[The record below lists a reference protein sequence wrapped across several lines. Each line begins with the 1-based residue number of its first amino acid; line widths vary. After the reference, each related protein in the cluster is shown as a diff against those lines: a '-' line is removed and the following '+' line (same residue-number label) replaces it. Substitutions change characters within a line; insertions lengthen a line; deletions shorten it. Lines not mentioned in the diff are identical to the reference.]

1 MKPITLSFAL
11 STALLL
17 TACGGSTGDKDAL
30 TNPSSSQANIVSSSV
45 NSSSKANSSS
55 GTTTSANASSNNSTN
70 TSTNTSA
77 TSSVRSSAAT
87 GFALGGSVT
96 GLEGSL
102 KLQAGTQSVSISA
115 NGDFTF
121 PNRLASGTRV
131 TLVMSEIP
139 YRQACTLSKRT
150 PFTVRADVSDIA
162 ITCGPQ
168 GVLTGT
174 VNNYYTGT
182 AISQAKVTVTALD
195 GDGNTLMTDE
205 TQTDANGAY
214 SVEGLGLSSRFVLNI
229 QREGF
234 VTRTEILANFAD
246 QPDIKRSPLMLPVNE
261 LTSFSASSAASLT
274 ANGNVIVE
282 LPANAFVTASGSAA
296 SGLITPTITVID
308 PSGDPGIMPGNYEV
322 RNTETGAINYIQS
335 FGAVDIKFHD
345 AEGNLLQLAANTSA
359 TISIPVAIGVDLA
372 TASATTPLFYFNE
385 ATGYWV
391 QEGTATLVSES
402 GRSFYRGTVTHF
414 TTWNADRIYDTVN
427 VRGCVHNAINNPL
440 GYVRVVSSGRD
451 YIGQTTT
458 YTDIN
463 GEYSIPVRKSSAVLL
478 TSISDVQ
485 SDTIA
490 VDSQTTDITRSDC
503 LKLTEGS
510 AIITLTWGKDPV
522 DLDSHLFIPDPVT
535 AVEYELY
542 YNNKSEEVNGVVFDL
557 DVDDVTSFGPEVV
570 TVPDFPHAGT
580 YRYVVKLYAGT
591 GTIAASPARVS
602 LNLRGTI
609 YVFTPDAATGDSSAI
624 HWHVFN
630 IVVDEAGNA
639 TVVPVQQFSSSRTS
653 VASPVSRIQR
663 GFKPQAGQTTEQ
675 AESVIE
681 TKPYAE

>member
-1 MKPITLSFAL
+1 MKPLTLSFAL
-11 STALLL
+11 STLLLL
-17 TACGGSTGDKDAL
+17 TACGGSTGDKGAL
-30 TNPSSSQANIVSSSV
+30 TNPGSSQANINSS
-45 NSSSKANSSS
+45 NGNNSSKANSS
-55 GTTTSANASSNNSTN
+55 TTSTN
-70 TSTNTSA
+70 TSTNNSANSSTNTSA
-77 TSSVRSSAAT
+77 VSSVRSSAAA
-87 GFALGGSVT
+87 GFSLGGSVT

-102 KLQAGTQSVSISA
+102 KLQAGTQSITINA

-121 PNRLASGTRV
+121 PNRLTSGTRV
-131 TLVMSEIP
+131 TLVMSETP
-139 YRQACTLSKRT
+139 YRQACTLNKRT
-150 PFTVRADVSDIA
+150 PLTVRADVSDIA
-162 ITCGPQ
+162 ISCGPQ
-168 GVLTGT
+168 GILTGT
-174 VNNYYTGT
+174 VNHYYTGT

-214 SVEGLGLSSRFVLNI
+214 SLEGLGLSSRFLLNV
-229 QREGF
+229 QSEGF

-246 QPDIKRSPLMLPVNE
+246 QPDIRRSPLMLPINA
-261 LTSFSASSAASLT
+261 LASFSASSATSLT
-274 ANGNVIVE
+274 VNGNVIVE
-282 LPANAFVTASGSAA
+282 LPANAFVTATGSAA
-296 SGLITPTITVID
+296 TGLITPTITVID
-308 PSGDPGIMPGNYEV
+308 PSGDPAVMPGNYEV
-322 RNTETGAINYIQS
+322 RNAQTGAISYIQS

-345 AEGNLLQLAANTSA
+345 ADGNSLQLAPNTSA

-372 TASATTPLFYFNE
+372 TAAATTPLFYFNE

-391 QEGTATLVSES
+391 EEGTATLVNES
-402 GRSFYRGTVTHF
+402 GKSFYRGTVTHF
-414 TTWNADRIYDTVN
+414 TTWNADRIYDTIN

-463 GEYSIPVRKSSAVLL
+463 GEYSIPVRRSSAVLL

-485 SDTIA
+485 SDTIS

-510 AIITLTWGKDPV
+510 AIVTLTWGKDPR
-522 DLDSHLFIPDPVT
+522 DLDSHLFIPDAVT
-535 AVEYELY
+535 NVEYELY
-542 YNNKSEEVNGVVFDL
+542 YGNKSEEVNGVVFDL

-580 YRYVVKLYAGT
+580 YRYVVKLFAGT
-591 GTIAASPARVS
+591 STIAASPARVS

-630 IVVDEAGNA
+630 IVVDAAGNT
-639 TVVPVQQFSSSRTS
+639 TVVPVQQFSSSPAS
-653 VASPVSRIQR
+653 VTSPVSRIQR
-663 GFKPQAGQTTEQ
+663 GFKPQAAQTTKQ
-675 AESVIE
+675 AESLIE

>member
-11 STALLL
+11 STVLLL
-17 TACGGSTGDKDAL
+17 AACGGSTGDKDAL
-30 TNPSSSQANIVSSSV
+30 TDSSSSQTNISSSNG
-45 NSSSKANSSS
+45 NSTSKANNSSA
-55 GTTTSANASSNNSTN
+55 TSANTSAN
-70 TSTNTSA
+70 TSTS
-77 TSSVRSSAAT
+77 SSVRSSAAT
-87 GFALGGSVT
+87 GFALGGNVS

-102 KLQAGTQSVSISA
+102 KLQAGTQSIA
-115 NGDFTF
+115 IDTNGEFTF
-121 PNRLASGTRV
+121 PSRLASGTRI
-131 TLVMSEIP
+131 TLVMSETP
-139 YRQACTLSKRT
+139 YRQACTLNKRT
-150 PFTVRADVSDIA
+150 PFTVRADVSDIS

-174 VNNYYTGT
+174 VNNYHTGT
-182 AISQAKVTVTALD
+182 PIAQAKVTVTALD
-195 GDGNTLMTDE
+195 GDGNTLMSDE

-214 SVEGLGLSSRFVLNI
+214 SLEGLGLSSRFLLNI

-246 QPDIKRSPLMLPVNE
+246 QPDIRRSPLMLPINE
-261 LTSFSASSAASLT
+261 LTSFSGSSAASLT
-274 ANGNVIVE
+274 VNGNVIVE
-282 LPANAFVTASGSAA
+282 LPANAFVTANGNAA

-308 PSGDPGIMPGNYEV
+308 PSGDPSVMPGNYEV
-322 RNTETGAINYIQS
+322 RNADTGAINYIQS

-345 AEGNLLQLAANTSA
+345 ADGNSLQLAANTSA

-372 TASATTPLFYFNE
+372 TAAATIPLFYFNE

-391 QEGTATLVSES
+391 QEGSATLVNENS
-402 GRSFYRGTVTHF
+402 RSFYRGTVTHF
-414 TTWNADRIYDTVN
+414 TTWNADSVYETIN
-427 VRGCVHNAINNPL
+427 VRGCVRNAHDNPL
-440 GYVRVVSSGRD
+440 GYVRVISSGRD

-458 YTDIN
+458 YSDIN
-463 GEYSIPVRKSSAVLL
+463 GDFSIPVRKSSAILL

-510 AIITLTWGKDPV
+510 AIVTLTWGKNPV

-535 AVEYELY
+535 DVEYEVY
-542 YNNKSEEVNGVVFDL
+542 FSNKTEEVNGVVFDL

-580 YRYVVKLYAGT
+580 YRYLVKLYSGT
-591 GTIAASPARVS
+591 GTIADSPARVS

-609 YVFTPDAATGDSSAI
+609 YVFTPDAATGDSSAR

-639 TVVPVQQFSSSRTS
+639 SVVTVQRFSDSRSS
-653 VASPVSRIQR
+653 VADPVARIQR
-663 GFKPQAGQTTEQ
+663 SLKPRGIQTTGQEE
-675 AESVIE
+675 AAIE
-681 TKPYAE
+681 TKYYAE